1 MSLEEKKQS
10 VIEEF
15 SMYDEWL
22 DKYEYLIELGK
33 ALEAYPEELKTEEK
47 LIKGCQSRVW
57 LDYELKDGKLF
68 FRADSDA
75 IITKGIISLLL
86 SVYSGRTPAEIA
98 ADDFGFID
106 AIGLRENLSPT
117 RANGLVSMIET
128 IKAKAKEMADQVG
141 HDERGSV
148 GHDAD
153 VIPGSTGNLGSNVI
167 PGSTGNLSNEVLTA
181 EDVAALQP
189 LYADVIQAL
198 KQVYDPEIP
207 VNIYDLGLIYELNID
222 KERKVSIVMTFTA
235 PNCPMADEVMHEVQ
249 ESVTRVPGVTGCTIE
264 LTFEP
269 VWDRSML
276 SEEARVDLGLDYEED
291 DYGKLN
297 D

>member
-1 MSLEEKKQS
+1 MSLEEKKQA

-33 ALEAYPEELKTEEK
+33 ALEAYPEEEKTEDK

-57 LDYELKDGKLF
+57 LDYELKDGMLY

-98 ADDFGFID
+98 ADDFGFVD

-128 IKAKAKEMADQVG
+128 IKNAAKEMANQV
-141 HDERGSV
+141 HPEV
-148 GHDAD
+148 ADAD
-153 VIPGSTGNLGSNVI
+153 
-167 PGSTGNLSNEVLTA
+167 VLTA

-189 LYADVIQAL
+189 LYADVILAL

-222 KERKVSIVMTFTA
+222 KARKVSILMTFTA
-235 PNCPMADEVMHEVQ
+235 PNCPMADEVMHEV
-249 ESVTRVPGVTGCTIE
+249 EENVKRVPGVTGCKID